1 VISLRGVLEQGEG
14 EINRTI
20 SHDAEEPESKDREP
34 KPPKIRAEDNPW
46 YLLATLYGAPEFD
59 NYELQAKNTVAWN
72 RYFAANL
79 DVKKTNKELI
89 EEKGYAAE
97 EHPFSW
103 PQPCKFVEC
112 LWVPQGFQPFYR

>member
-20 SHDAEEPESKDREP
+20 SDDAEEPESKDREP

-72 RYFAANL
+72 RYFAANF
-79 DVKKTNKELI
+79 DVKKTNKAYRR
-89 EEKGYAAE
+89 KGVRCGGASVLLTSAL
-97 EHPFSW
+97 
-103 PQPCKFVEC
+103 QIC
-112 LWVPQGFQPFYR
+112 